1 MKKILSLSMA
11 MLMLF
16 AVATGCS
23 SSKKPAE
30 KTPEELTELYVTA
43 ITDARDA
50 DFNEA
55 FPIITNTAED
65 AQYLFPVLGFET
77 ADTSSA
83 AVSIS
88 MMMVH
93 AYGIAAIRP
102 AEGKEETVLN
112 GLQAFIDTQKM
123 NFEMYLADQ
132 YDIACAAKLETLE
145 DGTILMV
152 MCEGQDEV
160 FESIKA
166 AILA

>member
-11 MLMLF
+11 MLMIFTL
-16 AVATGCS
+16 VTGCS

-43 ITDARDA
+43 ITNAREA

-55 FPIITNTAED
+55 FPIITGTSED
-65 AQYLFPVLGFET
+65 AQYLFPVLGFEV
-77 ADTSSA
+77 ADTTAA

-93 AYGIAAIRP
+93 AYGVVAIRP
-102 AEGKEETVLN
+102 AEGKEETVMN
-112 GLQAFIDTQKM
+112 GLQSFIDTQKM

-132 YDIACAAKLETLE
+132 YDIACAAKLEKLE

-152 MCEGQDEV
+152 MSINQDAI
-160 FESIKA
+160 FESIKTA
-166 AILA
+166 VLA